1 MDDETQDEEDLLSQ
15 SLQVNPQGL
24 DAAAGASSLAQ
35 LSNLMNTHH
44 PQLLAK
50 FRLEVSKKSLFILFI
65 LIYIFNLSLASHLV
79 KYVTIISCFAEYSP
93 VDAHQQEKTHA
104 DLKK

>member
-1 MDDETQDEEDLLSQ
+1 MDDDGQDEEDLLSQ
-15 SLQVNPQGL
+15 SLQVNPQAL

-35 LSNLMNTHH
+35 LNNLMNTHH

-65 LIYIFNLSLASHLV
+65 LIYIFNLSLV